1 MRTHLLHCLVENELS
16 QFLRSNR
23 NHRKCIFNLFHQ
35 NTYFTIFHLSQFFTT
50 IVHHAKPLTIAA
62 QNTILIVAGFLG
74 PPLFI
79 NTAFTSLYK
88 YYSIQ
93 FFSRKTIIG
102 CYRNF
107 KVMFHCL
114 PSPPCDTKNS
124 SESMTAWKSAT
135 KEQRKRNKK
144 SNFFMYQSR
153 WSIWILLCYKVTR
166 KYCFGEIFLFKRY
179 INIFGEQFLG
189 DQFVILDPF
198 PCHNWRTFYDAM
210 PKLW

>member
-16 QFLRSNR
+16 QFLRSNG
-23 NHRKCIFNLFHQ
+23 NHRKCIFNLFHHFSHVASA
-35 NTYFTIFHLSQFFTT
+35 TLSHLSQFFTT

-79 NTAFTSLYK
+79 NTVFTSLYK

-144 SNFFMYQSR
+144 SNFFIFDEETVSMVNLDATLLQSYKK
-153 WSIWILLCYKVTR
+153 ILFRRDLFVLTLHK
-166 KYCFGEIFLFKRY
+166 CF
-179 INIFGEQFLG
+179 
-189 DQFVILDPF
+189 
-198 PCHNWRTFYDAM
+198 WRTISWRSICYFRSISL
-210 PKLW
+210 P

>member
-114 PSPPCDTKNS
+114 PSPPCDDTKNS
-124 SESMTAWKSAT
+124 SESMTA
-135 KEQRKRNKK
+135 
-144 SNFFMYQSR
+144 
-153 WSIWILLCYKVTR
+153 
-166 KYCFGEIFLFKRY
+166 
-179 INIFGEQFLG
+179 
-189 DQFVILDPF
+189 
-198 PCHNWRTFYDAM
+198 
-210 PKLW
+210 